1 MLNKFLSKVIWVDF
15 KTKRV
20 LPTEQQTRVQKIP
33 YLCKPKK
40 EHCNA
45 NSKYHVVI
53 EAIETY
59 KDLKYE

>member
-1 MLNKFLSKVIWVDF
+1 MWVDF